1 MLVEAVELLTVP
13 LLLELRCLA
22 TLDGDGVTIRTKAR
36 FHTKQADTAATGGA
50 TRGSAV
56 KRPKDAEHRLLGGA
70 AVLFPGEAGPKLVA
84 QFEEK
89 YGESKD
95 VGPSEAADF
104 FSTFW
109 HEFQPRDLQAEDG
122 FRELLQ
128 RRHAVW
134 LLDEWRR
141 KALCE
146 LITREQQ
153 TLQDAWNDTAAG
165 RAGGRLPSPPAW
177 PGRVE
182 LA

>member
-1 MLVEAVELLTVP
+1 MALGPLPDRAECGSTASSGSGVQRLLARIVRAHRTRGGAHVLVEAVELLTVP

-95 VGPSEAADF
+95 VAPARRPTF
-104 FSTFW
+104 FQRSGTSFS
-109 HEFQPRDLQAEDG
+109 HTTCRPRTA
-122 FRELLQ
+122 RLLQ
-128 RRHAVW
+128 GSMPRAASP
-134 LLDEWRR
+134 LWRR
-141 KALCE
+141 
-146 LITREQQ
+146 
-153 TLQDAWNDTAAG
+153 
-165 RAGGRLPSPPAW
+165 
-177 PGRVE
+177 
-182 LA
+182 